1 MTEIISGTT
10 RIYGIIGYPVK
21 HSFSPRMHNAAFS
34 ALKMDA
40 RYLAFP
46 VKPEQIQQGLEGIR
60 VLNISGVNVTVP
72 HKSAV
77 IPYLDEIAPLAQKLG
92 AVNTILNMEGRL
104 SGTNTDISGFVRSLG
119 DLNFSPKNKT
129 VAVLGAGGSARAV
142 LAGLADA
149 GASRILIHNRT
160 VARAESLVTEFSQNF
175 PETQL
180 SAVSLQAVQNSNL
193 DLLVNTTTVGMQSD
207 ASPLNLSRCVEIK
220 HVLDLIYSP
229 AKTRLLKQA
238 QELGIPALNGSGM
251 LLYQGCD
258 AFTFWT
264 AIPAP
269 ETAMRE
275 ELLNLLE

>member
-1 MTEIISGTT
+1 MTKIISGTT
-10 RIYGIIGYPVK
+10 RIYGIIGYPVE

-46 VKPEQIQQGLEGIR
+46 VKPEQVQQALEGIR
-60 VLNISGVNVTVP
+60 VLNISGINVTVP
-72 HKSAV
+72 HKSSV
-77 IPYLDEIAPLAQKLG
+77 IPYLDEVTPLAQKLG
-92 AVNTILNMEGRL
+92 AVNTILNVDGRL

-119 DLNFSPKNKT
+119 ALKFSPKIKN

-142 LAGLADA
+142 LAGLAAA

-160 VARAESLVTEFSQNF
+160 AGRVESVVTEFSHNF

-180 SAVSLQAVQNSNL
+180 TAVSLQTVQDSNL
-193 DLLVNTTTVGMQSD
+193 DLLVNTTTVGMESD
-207 ASPLNLSRCVEIK
+207 ESPLDLSQCVKIE

-229 AKTRLLKQA
+229 AKTRLLRQA
-238 QELGIPALNGSGM
+238 EELGIPAVNGSGM

-264 AIPAP
+264 GKPAP
-269 ETAMRE
+269 ENVMRE
-275 ELLNLLE
+275 QLLNPLE

>member
-1 MTEIISGTT
+1 MTKIISGTT
-10 RIYGIIGYPVK
+10 RIYGIIGYPVE

-46 VKPEQIQQGLEGIR
+46 VKPEQVQQALEGIR
-60 VLNISGVNVTVP
+60 VLNISGINVTVP
-72 HKSAV
+72 HKSSV
-77 IPYLDEIAPLAQKLG
+77 IPYLDEVTPLAQKLG
-92 AVNTILNMEGRL
+92 AVNTILNVDGRL

-119 DLNFSPKNKT
+119 ALKFSPQDKN

-160 VARAESLVTEFSQNF
+160 AGHAESLVTEFSHNF

-180 SAVSLQAVQNSNL
+180 TAVSLQTVQDSNL
-193 DLLVNTTTVGMQSD
+193 DLLVNTTTVGMESD
-207 ASPLNLSRCVEIK
+207 ESPLDLSQCVKIE

-229 AKTRLLKQA
+229 AKTRLLRQA
-238 QELGIPALNGSGM
+238 EELGIPAVNGSGM

-264 AIPAP
+264 GKPAP
-269 ETAMRE
+269 ENVMRE
-275 ELLNLLE
+275 QLLNPLE

>member
-1 MTEIISGTT
+1 MTKIISGTT
-10 RIYGIIGYPVK
+10 RIYGIIGYPVE

-46 VKPEQIQQGLEGIR
+46 VKPEQVQQALEGIR
-60 VLNISGVNVTVP
+60 VLNISGINVTVP
-72 HKSAV
+72 HKSSV
-77 IPYLDEIAPLAQKLG
+77 IPYLDEVTPLAQKLG
-92 AVNTILNMEGRL
+92 AVNTILNVDGRL
-104 SGTNTDISGFVRSLG
+104 SGTNTDISGFIRSLG
-119 DLNFSPKNKT
+119 ALKFSPKNKN

-160 VARAESLVTEFSQNF
+160 AGHAESLVTEFSHNF

-180 SAVSLQAVQNSNL
+180 TAVSLQTVQDSNL
-193 DLLVNTTTVGMQSD
+193 DLLVNTTTVGMESD
-207 ASPLNLSRCVEIK
+207 ESPLDLSQCVKIE

-229 AKTRLLKQA
+229 AKTRLLRQA
-238 QELGIPALNGSGM
+238 EELGIPAVNGSGM

-264 AIPAP
+264 GKPAP
-269 ETAMRE
+269 ENVMRE
-275 ELLNLLE
+275 QLLNPLE

>member
-34 ALKMDA
+34 ALNMDA

-46 VKPEQIQQGLEGIR
+46 VKPEQIQQALEGIR

-77 IPYLDEIAPLAQKLG
+77 IPYLDEIVPLSQKLG
-92 AVNTILNMEGRL
+92 AVNTIMNEEGRL
-104 SGTNTDISGFVRSLG
+104 SGTNTDITGFVRSLD

-129 VAVLGAGGSARAV
+129 MAVLGAGGSARAV

-149 GASRILIHNRT
+149 GASRIMIHNRT
-160 VARAESLVTEFSQNF
+160 VARAESLVIEFSQNF
-175 PETQL
+175 TETQF
-180 SAVSLQAVQNSNL
+180 SAVSMQTVKNSNL

-207 ASPLNLSRCVEIK
+207 STPLDLSQCVEIK

-229 AKTRLLKQA
+229 AKTRLLRQA
-238 QELGIPALNGSGM
+238 QELDIPALNGLGM

-258 AFTFWT
+258 AFTFWNS
-264 AIPAP
+264 IPAP
-269 ETAMRE
+269 ETVMRE
-275 ELLNLLE
+275 QLLNQIE

>member
-1 MTEIISGTT
+1 MTKIISGTT
-10 RIYGIIGYPVK
+10 RIYGIIGYPVE

-46 VKPEQIQQGLEGIR
+46 VKPEQVQQALEGIR

-72 HKSAV
+72 HKSSV
-77 IPYLDEIAPLAQKLG
+77 IPYLDEVTPLAKKLG
-92 AVNTILNMEGRL
+92 AVNTILNVEGRL

-119 DLNFSPKNKT
+119 ALKFSPKNKT

-149 GASRILIHNRT
+149 GASQILIHNRT
-160 VARAESLVTEFSQNF
+160 AGRAESLVTEFSHNF

-180 SAVSLQAVQNSNL
+180 TAVSLQTVQDSNL
-193 DLLVNTTTVGMQSD
+193 DLLVNTTTVGMESD
-207 ASPLNLSRCVEIK
+207 ESPLDLSQCVKIE

-229 AKTRLLKQA
+229 AKTRLLSQA
-238 QELGIPALNGSGM
+238 EELSIPAVNGSGM

-264 AIPAP
+264 GKPAP
-269 ETAMRE
+269 ENVMRE
-275 ELLNLLE
+275 QLLNLLE

>member
-1 MTEIISGTT
+1 MTKIISGTT
-10 RIYGIIGYPVK
+10 RIYGIIGYPVE

-34 ALKMDA
+34 ALKMDV

-46 VKPEQIQQGLEGIR
+46 VKPEQVQQALEGIR
-60 VLNISGVNVTVP
+60 ALNISGVNVTVP

-92 AVNTILNMEGRL
+92 AVNTILNLEGRL

-160 VARAESLVTEFSQNF
+160 VARAESLVIEFSQNF
-175 PETQL
+175 TETQF
-180 SAVSLQAVQNSNL
+180 SAVSLQTVKNSNF

-207 ASPLNLSRCVEIK
+207 ASPLDLSQCLEIK
-220 HVLDLIYSP
+220 HLLDLIYSP
-229 AKTRLLKQA
+229 VKTRLLRQA
-238 QELGIPALNGSGM
+238 EELDIPALNGSGM

-269 ETAMRE
+269 EAVMRE
-275 ELLNLLE
+275 QLLNLLE

>member
-1 MTEIISGTT
+1 MTKIISGTT
-10 RIYGIIGYPVK
+10 RIYGIIGYPVE

-34 ALKMDA
+34 ELKMDA

-46 VKPEQIQQGLEGIR
+46 VKPEQVQQALEGIR
-60 VLNISGVNVTVP
+60 VLNISGINVTVP
-72 HKSAV
+72 HKSSV
-77 IPYLDEIAPLAQKLG
+77 IPYLDEVTPLAQKLG
-92 AVNTILNMEGRL
+92 AVNTILNVDGRL

-119 DLNFSPKNKT
+119 ALKFSPKNKN

-160 VARAESLVTEFSQNF
+160 AGHAESLVTEFSHNF

-180 SAVSLQAVQNSNL
+180 TAVSLQTVQDSNL
-193 DLLVNTTTVGMQSD
+193 DLLVNTTTVGMESD
-207 ASPLNLSRCVEIK
+207 ESPLDLSQCVKIE

-229 AKTRLLKQA
+229 AKTRLLRQA
-238 QELGIPALNGSGM
+238 EELGIPAVNGSGM

-264 AIPAP
+264 GKPAP
-269 ETAMRE
+269 ENVMRE
-275 ELLNLLE
+275 QLLNPLE

>member
-1 MTEIISGTT
+1 MSEIISGTT

-40 RYLAFP
+40 RYLAFL
-46 VKPEQIQQGLEGIR
+46 VKPEQIQQALEGIR
-60 VLNISGVNVTVP
+60 VLNVSGVNVTVP

-92 AVNTILNMEGRL
+92 AVNTILNDEGRL

-129 VAVLGAGGSARAV
+129 MVVLGAGGSARAV

-149 GASRILIHNRT
+149 GASRIMIHNRT
-160 VARAESLVTEFSQNF
+160 VARAESLVLEFSQNF
-175 PETQL
+175 TETQF
-180 SAVSLQAVQNSNL
+180 SAVSLQTVKNSNL

-207 ASPLNLSRCVEIK
+207 ATPLDLSQCVEIK

-229 AKTRLLKQA
+229 AKTRLLRQA
-238 QELGIPALNGSGM
+238 QELNIPALNGSGM

-264 AIPAP
+264 SIPAP
-269 ETAMRE
+269 ETVMRE
-275 ELLNLLE
+275 QLLNLLE

>member
-10 RIYGIIGYPVK
+10 KLYGIIGYPVE

-46 VKPEQIQQGLEGIR
+46 VKPEQVQQALEGIR
-60 VLNISGVNVTVP
+60 VLNISGINVTVP
-72 HKSAV
+72 HKSSV
-77 IPYLDEIAPLAQKLG
+77 IPYLDEVSPLALKLG
-92 AVNTILNMEGRL
+92 AVNTIVNVDGHL

-119 DLNFSPKNKT
+119 ALNFSPKNKT

-160 VARAESLVTEFSQNF
+160 AGRAESLVTEFSQKF
-175 PETQL
+175 PKTKL
-180 SAVSLQAVQNSNL
+180 SAVSLQTVQDSNL
-193 DLLVNTTTVGMQSD
+193 DLLVNTTTVGMESD
-207 ASPLNLSRCVEIK
+207 ESPLDLSQCVKIE

-229 AKTRLLKQA
+229 AKTRLLRQA
-238 QELGIPALNGSGM
+238 EELGIPAVNGSGM

-264 AIPAP
+264 GKPAP
-269 ETAMRE
+269 ENVMRE
-275 ELLNLLE
+275 QLLNPLE

>member
-1 MTEIISGTT
+1 MTKIISGTT
-10 RIYGIIGYPVK
+10 RIYGIIGYPVE

-46 VKPEQIQQGLEGIR
+46 VKPEQVQQALEGIR
-60 VLNISGVNVTVP
+60 VLNISGINVTVP
-72 HKSAV
+72 HKSSV
-77 IPYLDEIAPLAQKLG
+77 IPYLDEVTPLAQKLG
-92 AVNTILNMEGRL
+92 AVNTILNVDGRL

-119 DLNFSPKNKT
+119 ALKFSPKNKN

-160 VARAESLVTEFSQNF
+160 TGRGESLVTEFSHYF
-175 PETQL
+175 TETQL
-180 SAVSLQAVQNSNL
+180 TAVSLQTVQDSNL
-193 DLLVNTTTVGMQSD
+193 DLLVNTTTVGMESD
-207 ASPLNLSRCVEIK
+207 ESPLDLSQCVKIE

-229 AKTRLLKQA
+229 AKTRLLRQA
-238 QELGIPALNGSGM
+238 EELGIPAVNGSGM

-258 AFTFWT
+258 AFSFWT
-264 AIPAP
+264 GKPAP
-269 ETAMRE
+269 ENVMRE
-275 ELLNLLE
+275 QLLNLLE

>member
-1 MTEIISGTT
+1 M
-10 RIYGIIGYPVK
+10 
-21 HSFSPRMHNAAFS
+21 
-34 ALKMDA
+34 
-40 RYLAFP
+40 
-46 VKPEQIQQGLEGIR
+46 
-60 VLNISGVNVTVP
+60 
-72 HKSAV
+72 
-77 IPYLDEIAPLAQKLG
+77 
-92 AVNTILNMEGRL
+92 
-104 SGTNTDISGFVRSLG
+104 
-119 DLNFSPKNKT
+119 
-129 VAVLGAGGSARAV
+129 
-142 LAGLADA
+142 LAGLADT

-229 AKTRLLKQA
+229 AKTRLLRQA

>member
-1 MTEIISGTT
+1 MTKIISGTT
-10 RIYGIIGYPVK
+10 RIYGIIGYPVE

-46 VKPEQIQQGLEGIR
+46 VKPEQVQQALEGIR
-60 VLNISGVNVTVP
+60 VLNISGINVTVP
-72 HKSAV
+72 HKSSV
-77 IPYLDEIAPLAQKLG
+77 IPYLDEVTPLAQKLG
-92 AVNTILNMEGRL
+92 AVNTILNVDGRL

-119 DLNFSPKNKT
+119 ALKFSPKNKN

-160 VARAESLVTEFSQNF
+160 AGHAESLVTEFSHNF

-180 SAVSLQAVQNSNL
+180 TAVSLQTVQDSNL
-193 DLLVNTTTVGMQSD
+193 DLLVNTTTVGMESD
-207 ASPLNLSRCVEIK
+207 ESPLDLSQCVKIE

-229 AKTRLLKQA
+229 AKTRLLRQA
-238 QELGIPALNGSGM
+238 EELGIPAVNGSGM

-264 AIPAP
+264 GKPAP
-269 ETAMRE
+269 ENVMRE
-275 ELLNLLE
+275 QLLNLLE

>member
-1 MTEIISGTT
+1 MTKIISGTT
-10 RIYGIIGYPVK
+10 KIYGIIGYPVE

-34 ALKMDA
+34 ELKMDA

-46 VKPEQIQQGLEGIR
+46 VKPEQVQQALEGIR
-60 VLNISGVNVTVP
+60 VLNISGINVTVP
-72 HKSAV
+72 HKSSV
-77 IPYLDEIAPLAQKLG
+77 IPYLDEVTPLAQKLG
-92 AVNTILNMEGRL
+92 AVNTILNVDGRL

-119 DLNFSPKNKT
+119 ALKFSPKNKN

-160 VARAESLVTEFSQNF
+160 AGHAESLVTEFSHNF

-180 SAVSLQAVQNSNL
+180 TAVSLQTVQDSNL
-193 DLLVNTTTVGMQSD
+193 DLLVNTTTVGMESD
-207 ASPLNLSRCVEIK
+207 ESPLDLSQCVKIE

-229 AKTRLLKQA
+229 AKTRLLRQA
-238 QELGIPALNGSGM
+238 EELGIPAVNGSGM

-264 AIPAP
+264 GKPAP
-269 ETAMRE
+269 ENVMRE
-275 ELLNLLE
+275 QLLNPLE

>member
-1 MTEIISGTT
+1 
-10 RIYGIIGYPVK
+10 
-21 HSFSPRMHNAAFS
+21 MHNAAFS

-46 VKPEQIQQGLEGIR
+46 VKPEQVQQALEGIR

-72 HKSAV
+72 HKSSV
-77 IPYLDEIAPLAQKLG
+77 IPYLDEVTPLAKKLG
-92 AVNTILNMEGRL
+92 AVNTILNVEGRL

-119 DLNFSPKNKT
+119 ALKFSPKNKT

-160 VARAESLVTEFSQNF
+160 AGRAESLVTEFSHNF

-180 SAVSLQAVQNSNL
+180 TAVSLQTVQDSNL
-193 DLLVNTTTVGMQSD
+193 DLLVNTTTVGMESD
-207 ASPLNLSRCVEIK
+207 ESPLDLSQCVKIE

-229 AKTRLLKQA
+229 AKTRLLSQA
-238 QELGIPALNGSGM
+238 EELSIPAVNGSGM

-264 AIPAP
+264 GKPAP
-269 ETAMRE
+269 ENVMRE
-275 ELLNLLE
+275 QLLNLLE

>member
-1 MTEIISGTT
+1 MTKIISGTT
-10 RIYGIIGYPVK
+10 RIYGIIGYPVE

-46 VKPEQIQQGLEGIR
+46 VKPEQVQQALEGIR
-60 VLNISGVNVTVP
+60 VLNISGINVTVP
-72 HKSAV
+72 HKSSV
-77 IPYLDEIAPLAQKLG
+77 IPYLDEVTPLAQKLG
-92 AVNTILNMEGRL
+92 AVNTILNVDGRL

-119 DLNFSPKNKT
+119 ALKFSPKNKN

-160 VARAESLVTEFSQNF
+160 AGHAESLVTEFSHNF

-180 SAVSLQAVQNSNL
+180 TAVSLQTVQDSNL
-193 DLLVNTTTVGMQSD
+193 DLLVNTTTVGMESD
-207 ASPLNLSRCVEIK
+207 ESPLDLSQCVKIE

-229 AKTRLLKQA
+229 AKTRLLRQA
-238 QELGIPALNGSGM
+238 EELGIPAVNGSGM

-264 AIPAP
+264 GKPAP
-269 ETAMRE
+269 ENVMRE
-275 ELLNLLE
+275 QLLNPLE

>member
-1 MTEIISGTT
+1 MTKIISGTT
-10 RIYGIIGYPVK
+10 RIYGIIGYPVE

-46 VKPEQIQQGLEGIR
+46 VKPEQVQQALEGIR

-72 HKSAV
+72 HKSSV
-77 IPYLDEIAPLAQKLG
+77 IPYLDEVTPLAKKLG
-92 AVNTILNMEGRL
+92 AVNTILNVEGRL

-119 DLNFSPKNKT
+119 ALKFSPKNKT

-160 VARAESLVTEFSQNF
+160 VARAESLVTEFSHNF

-180 SAVSLQAVQNSNL
+180 TAVSLQTVQDSNL
-193 DLLVNTTTVGMQSD
+193 DLLVNTTTVGMESD
-207 ASPLNLSRCVEIK
+207 ESPLDLSQCVKIE

-229 AKTRLLKQA
+229 AKTRLLSQA
-238 QELGIPALNGSGM
+238 EELSIPAVNGSGM

-264 AIPAP
+264 GKPAP
-269 ETAMRE
+269 ENVMRE
-275 ELLNLLE
+275 QLLNLLE